1 MKNLK
6 LNQNKGSKTK
16 ANKKTYSLNNIKE
29 QVSHYKGFS
38 YFMATAPVWISKY
51 QMLLKAV

>member
-1 MKNLK
+1 MKSLK
-6 LNQNKGSKTK
+6 LKQNKTVRAKEK
-16 ANKKTYSLNNIKE
+16 KKTYSLNILKE

-38 YFMATAPVWISKY
+38 YWMASAPVWISKY